1 MAAAF
6 PKHNNFIAT
15 LPSMNQAAD
24 KRKQLVLDALDLTAG
39 ADGQAVAAAAIRTW
53 KRLAS
58 HLTPLVGD
66 VGFCAL
72 YARAVHLAAPG
83 AVTFAGGAAKS
94 VDALFATL
102 NTEFATSGSTITCDE
117 VVSFLE
123 VFVQLLSG
131 LIGEALTLK
140 ILASAWAGSA
150 QHGNTP
156 GRGT

>member
-6 PKHNNFIAT
+6 PTHTNFIAT
-15 LPSMNQAAD
+15 LPSMDQAAD
-24 KRKQLVLDALDLTAG
+24 KRKLLVLDALDLTAG
-39 ADGQAVAAAAIRTW
+39 TDSQAVAAAALRTW
-53 KRLAS
+53 KRLAA
-58 HLTPLVGD
+58 HLTPLVGE

-72 YARAVHLAAPG
+72 YARAVHLAGPG
-83 AVTFAGGAAKS
+83 SAAFAGGPAKT

-102 NTEFATSGSTITCDE
+102 ETQFATAGSAITCDD

-123 VFVQLLSG
+123 VFVQLLAG

-156 GRGT
+156 GRGI